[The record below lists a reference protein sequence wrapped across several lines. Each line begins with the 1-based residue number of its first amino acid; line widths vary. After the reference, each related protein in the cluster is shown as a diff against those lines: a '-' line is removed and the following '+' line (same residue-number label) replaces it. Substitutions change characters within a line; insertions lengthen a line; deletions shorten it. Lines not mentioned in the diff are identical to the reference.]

1 MLKPLARL
9 LLLAAL
15 PVLTAGGASRFAA
28 AAEPALGFTAP
39 STEIEVSTALRDLV
53 TEVAVREGDV
63 VAKGDLLV
71 VLDTAALEAELAIAR
86 ARAEASGALRR
97 AEAVLAAK
105 QTQYD
110 LMAKLRKQGAAR
122 AEELSFAESELAV
135 AQAELQGAADQQVIA
150 RLEVAR
156 LETALE
162 QRHVRAPADGVIAEI
177 FRDPGELVGAQET
190 RLMTLAVLDPLQVE
204 VYVATAQGRGLGQGA
219 TATIELPLAGV
230 SVVGTVVDVAVKADA
245 ASGTMRVRLQFDN
258 PGLALRSGERAL
270 VTFALAATE

>member
-1 MLKPLARL
+1 MLKSLSRLL

-15 PVLTAGGASRFAA
+15 PVLTTGGASRLA

-71 VLDTAALEAELAIAR
+71 VLDTAALEAELAIAK

-204 VYVATAQGRGLGQGA
+204 VYVATAQGRALAQGA

-230 SVVGTVVDVAVKADA
+230 SVVGSVVDVAVKADA

>member
-15 PVLTAGGASRFAA
+15 PVLTTGGASRFAA

-63 VAKGDLLV
+63 VAKGDLLA
-71 VLDTAALEAELAIAR
+71 VLDTAALEAELAIAK

-156 LETALE
+156 LQTALE

-204 VYVATAQGRGLGQGA
+204 VYVATAQGRGLAPGA

-230 SVVGTVVDVAVKADA
+230 SVLGSVVDVAVKADA

-258 PGLALRSGERAL
+258 PDLALRSGERAL
-270 VTFALAATE
+270 VTFALAASE

>member
-1 MLKPLARL
+1 
-9 LLLAAL
+9 
-15 PVLTAGGASRFAA
+15 
-28 AAEPALGFTAP
+28 
-39 STEIEVSTALRDLV
+39 
-53 TEVAVREGDV
+53 
-63 VAKGDLLV
+63 
-71 VLDTAALEAELAIAR
+71 
-86 ARAEASGALRR
+86 LRR

-156 LETALE
+156 LQTALE

-204 VYVATAQGRGLGQGA
+204 VYVATAQGRGLAPGA

-230 SVVGTVVDVAVKADA
+230 SVLGSVVDVAVKADA

-258 PGLALRSGERAL
+258 PDLALRSGERAL
-270 VTFALAATE
+270 VTFALAASE

>member
-1 MLKPLARL
+1 MLKALARL

-15 PVLTAGGASRFAA
+15 PVLTTGGASRFAA

-71 VLDTAALEAELAIAR
+71 VLDTAALEAELAIAK

-156 LETALE
+156 LETALD
-162 QRHVRAPADGVIAEI
+162 QRLVRAPADGVIAEI

-204 VYVATAQGRGLGQGA
+204 VYVATAQGRALAQGA

-230 SVVGTVVDVAVKADA
+230 SVVGSVVDVAVKADA